1 MESRENTLEVLTS
14 LFTLPGGGFNL
25 FSFSHQ
31 RKGVIFTT
39 RINSDLARVS
49 MKRDLSE
56 SSLWITESY
65 WLILTIYMLQVPF
78 TKSSIPIRTRLS
90 LQGYRGPRKSFKL
103 TSELSF
109 QRTVAILHF
118 YSIHCRRD
126 LGRIRIKV
134 IF

>member
-1 MESRENTLEVLTS
+1 MESRENMLEVLTS
-14 LFTLPGGGFNL
+14 LFTLPGGGGFNL

-65 WLILTIYMLQVPF
+65 
-78 TKSSIPIRTRLS
+78 
-90 LQGYRGPRKSFKL
+90 
-103 TSELSF
+103 
-109 QRTVAILHF
+109 
-118 YSIHCRRD
+118 
-126 LGRIRIKV
+126 
-134 IF
+134 